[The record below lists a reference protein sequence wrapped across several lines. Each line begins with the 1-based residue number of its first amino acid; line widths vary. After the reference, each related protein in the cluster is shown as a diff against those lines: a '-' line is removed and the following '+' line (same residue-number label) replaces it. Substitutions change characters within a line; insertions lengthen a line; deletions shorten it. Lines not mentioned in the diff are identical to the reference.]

1 MVSTISLTANPGA
14 SMPSLASGSYFLG
27 KAHPSC
33 TPPAPYLEDV
43 QL

>member
-1 MVSTISLTANPGA
+1 MVSTISLTA
-14 SMPSLASGSYFLG
+14 MPSLASGSYFLG